1 MEMMELTE
9 IKQVKTDKNEL
20 DEIRKQIASLT
31 RENKKLQKALKEGNK
46 APSMEENLKMLELYL
61 DRQANKPRK
70 KKWHKRTLTL
80 FPNNLEMYLT
90 SEQIVA
96 KLIVDK
102 LVKDK
107 TFSTT
112 ASITALNT
120 FLGNAEIRA
129 LSPDLA
135 FFAKMY
141 YKQYYFQFPKQKERS
156 IDKQ

>member
-1 MEMMELTE
+1 METTE
-9 IKQVKTDKNEL
+9 SKQVKTDNEL
-20 DEIRKQIASLT
+20 DEIRKQIASLIK
-31 RENKKLQKALKEGNK
+31 ENKKLQKTLKESNK
-46 APSMEENLKMLELYL
+46 APSMEDTLKMLELYL

-70 KKWHKRTLTL
+70 EKWRKRTLTL
-80 FPNNLEMYLT
+80 FPNDTKMYLT

-102 LVKDK
+102 LIKDK

-112 ASITALNT
+112 GSITALNT

-141 YKQYYFQFPKQKERS
+141 YKQFYLTFPGQ
-156 IDKQ
+156 DKRGRKK